1 MKQLSGLDSAF
12 LHLETSGQFGHVA
25 SLSIFSRPDTPGYQP
40 YEAWRGQL
48 EQRLHLL
55 EPLRRRLAEVPL
67 GLDHP
72 YWIPD
77 PDFDIDF
84 HVRHTAIPPPGD
96 QDQLAALVARLI
108 SRPLDRRKPLWLSY
122 VIEGLVD
129 GRFGVLTI
137 VHHSTIDGASG
148 VELMTLMLDDD
159 PEGRQLDPDT
169 EPWSPERPPSDLQML
184 ARGALGL
191 ARKPGR
197 GILLTAW
204 TAREIGRATRN
215 PTLAGTANQVRRS
228 LRGPLGTVLNLGR
241 KRPEEPDQPP
251 ALPSVRP
258 PGTPFNGP
266 ITAHRKLAI
275 RSTSLSVV
283 RAIKSELDATVND
296 VVIAVCAGGLR
307 AWLDRRGALPE
318 DPLVALV
325 PVSLRTGEETDR
337 WTNRIS
343 MLSAVLPTNEPDPI
357 QRVRRVHDSMASS
370 KEIFQALPAERLTD
384 FAEFP
389 PPAVFARAMRLSA
402 RLRLGSRLTPGNLV
416 ISNVPGP
423 REPLYA
429 AGARLEHYY
438 PVSTI
443 IDGQGLNITVQSY
456 LGRLDWGLVAC
467 AELVP
472 DVDALL
478 DDIIAD
484 IDTLAAAA
492 VASPQLARAQR
503 KRRQPTPVP
512 AQTDGT
518 EG

>member
-1 MKQLSGLDSAF
+1 MKQLSGLDSTF
-12 LHLETSGQFGHVA
+12 LHLETSAQFGHV
-25 SLSIFSRPDTPGYQP
+25 SGLSIFSRPDTPGYQP
-40 YEAWRGQL
+40 YEAWREQL
-48 EQRLHLL
+48 ERRLHLL

-72 YWIPD
+72 YWIAD

-84 HVRHTAIPPPGD
+84 HVRHSATPPPGND
-96 QDQLAALVARLI
+96 EQLAALVGRLI
-108 SRPLDRRKPLWLSY
+108 SRPLDRRRPLWLSY
-122 VIEGLVD
+122 VIEGLPD
-129 GRFGVLTI
+129 ERFAVLTI
-137 VHHSTIDGASG
+137 VHHATVDGASG
-148 VELMTLMLDDD
+148 VELMTIMFDDD
-159 PEGRQLDPDT
+159 AEGGDVEPET
-169 EPWSPERPPSDLQML
+169 ERWTPEVPPSDLQML
-184 ARGALGL
+184 ARGAVGL

-215 PTLAGTANQVRRS
+215 PTLVGTANQVRRS

-241 KRPEEPDQPP
+241 KRPEEPDQAP
-251 ALPSVRP
+251 ALPSIRP

-266 ITAHRKLAI
+266 ITPHRKLAI
-275 RSTSLSVV
+275 RSTSLSDVK
-283 RAIKSELDATVND
+283 AIKSGLGATVND
-296 VVIAVCAGGLR
+296 VVLAACAGGLR
-307 AWLDRRGALPE
+307 TWLDRRDALPE

-325 PVSLRTGEETDR
+325 PVSIRTGDETDK
-337 WTNRIS
+337 WTNRVS
-343 MLSAVLPTNEPDPI
+343 MLLADLPTDEPDPV

-370 KEIFQALPAERLTD
+370 KGIHEALPAERLTD

-416 ISNVPGP
+416 VSNVPGP

-438 PVSTI
+438 PLSTI

-456 LGRLDWGLVAC
+456 LDRLDWGLVAC
-467 AELVP
+467 ADLVP
-472 DVDALL
+472 DVDAVL

-484 IDTLAAAA
+484 IDALGAASAAA
-492 VASPQLARAQR
+492 SPTPSPT
-503 KRRQPTPVP
+503 KRRRRPPARTPQRSP
-512 AQTDGT
+512 R
-518 EG
+518 